1 MTVNRK
7 TVSKPGPGQRRP
19 ALTPEDRE
27 TKLVSLAESL
37 AEQQMRDGTA
47 SAQVITHYLKLAS
60 SRERLEQRRLEGE
73 IELQKAKIEAIA
85 SHQRTEELY
94 AKAITA
100 MRMYG
105 GQSGGEVED
114 EA

>member
-1 MTVNRK
+1 MAVGRRNM
-7 TVSKPGPGQRRP
+7 SNPGPGKRRP
-19 ALTPEDRE
+19 ALTPQDRE
-27 TKLVSLAESL
+27 TKLVSLAENL

-60 SRERLEQRRLEGE
+60 SRERLEQERLAAE

-94 AKAITA
+94 AEAIKA

-105 GQSGGEVED
+105 GQSTGEVED
-114 EA
+114 ES